1 MGYIQF
7 VPVIALIYSTTFLAC
22 QCLYIG
28 REQVIGLAFAVQVS
42 EYTRRNCYDGRR
54 CNQKS
59 LFHDFVFL
67 GLLICFLDSFQNKL
81 PGTARAN
88 IYGK

>member
-42 EYTRRNCYDGRR
+42 EYTCRNCYNGRR

-59 LFHDFVFL
+59 LFHDFLFFKVI
-67 GLLICFLDSFQNKL
+67 ICFLAIPEMQ
-81 PGTARAN
+81 
-88 IYGK
+88 

>member
-1 MGYIQF
+1 MF
-7 VPVIALIYSTTFLAC
+7 LIVS

-42 EYTRRNCYDGRR
+42 EYTRRNCYNGRR

-59 LFHDFVFL
+59 LFHDFTQEMERNRIL
-67 GLLICFLDSFQNKL
+67 ESI
-81 PGTARAN
+81 
-88 IYGK
+88 